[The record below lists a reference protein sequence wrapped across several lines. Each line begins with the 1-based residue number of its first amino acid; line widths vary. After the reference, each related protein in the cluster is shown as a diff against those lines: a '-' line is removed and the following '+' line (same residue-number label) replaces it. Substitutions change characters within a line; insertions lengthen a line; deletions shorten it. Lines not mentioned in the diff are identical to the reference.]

1 MSRETE
7 TLRLLKTLLGLYRP
21 SNVEVRR
28 LADVARLNKLL
39 LAYLR
44 MVGDVLRDEL
54 ISEETRYRRFMRN
67 AAEVIEALNS
77 IGVSYALH
85 KFRKPFEHVS
95 VDLDILVR
103 VDDIPKAV
111 EVLIRRGFK
120 VAVSE
125 PYTATLIRRGFI
137 VDLYTNP
144 SFAWVVY
151 MDGEKLLRC
160 CVEEIEV
167 SGVRTNALSREAEVV
182 VAAAHAIYKEHMV
195 LLIDCLTAWAWA
207 SREAWS
213 LAERLGAGKALKAF
227 HSICRAIGAGYAE
240 APYRLSI
247 GATTKILSKKL
258 VEDPVF
264 RATTINIVKYILRH
278 RDIGTRILSRLLRES
293 Y

>member
-1 MSRETE
+1 MPRETDA
-7 TLRLLKTLLGLYRP
+7 LRLLKTLLGLYKP
-21 SNVEVRR
+21 SAEEVRR
-28 LADVARLNKLL
+28 LVEVAKLNKLL

-44 MVGDVLRDEL
+44 RVGDVLRGEL
-54 ISEETRYRRFMRN
+54 LREEARYMWFMRN
-67 AAEVIEALNS
+67 ATEVIEALNGA
-77 IGVSYALH
+77 GVEYALH
-85 KFRKPFEHVS
+85 KFRKPFDHVS

-111 EVLIRRGFK
+111 KALISRGFR
-120 VAVSE
+120 AVVLE
-125 PYTATLIRRGFI
+125 LYTVTLARNGFM

-151 MDGEKLLRC
+151 MDGEELLKC
-160 CVEEIEV
+160 CTEEIEV
-167 SGVRTNALSREAEVV
+167 DGVRANALAREAEVV